1 MDTVNV
7 GNVFCGTRNDGRV
20 FGGVVASVRETVKG
34 TLVVLEQHNGERS
47 IFKSVYLTDM
57 ASFRSTNRDDDATMT
72 DYIDNYNALLA
83 LHG

>member
-1 MDTVNV
+1 MDTVKA

-34 TLVVLEQHNGERS
+34 TLVVLEQYNGERA
-47 IFKSVYLTDM
+47 IYKSVYLGDM
-57 ASFRSTNRDDDATMT
+57 ASFRSTNRTDDETMT

-83 LHG
+83 RHG